1 MSKID
6 KAANGI
12 YIASVI
18 GYWPIMIILILTVAV
33 IRSCVTTPVDPLD
46 NSIMKRGYTIT
57 NLMVYDS
64 VGNGFEVVYTTVNA
78 VTDARFQEIR
88 YRPHICSSFKKL
100 QKDAPLHFGLLL
112 DTDIYDFAEFAKKY
126 DSDPDITINSIFVC
140 GEEKEDMYRQ
150 KSPRGDNFATLKEI
164 YTQQGIQYITSLE
177 IYCSIPNAR
186 RCYKYW
192 KCNGDYSTSLTDERY
207 SHVERREIDN
217 R

>member
-6 KAANGI
+6 KTANGI
-12 YIASVI
+12 HIASAI
-18 GYWPIMIILILTVAV
+18 GFWPIMIVLIIIVAA
-33 IRSCVTTPVDPLD
+33 IRSCTTPPVDPLD
-46 NSIMKRGYTIT
+46 NSIMKRGYTVE
-57 NLMVYDS
+57 NLMVRDS
-64 VGNGFEVVYTTVNA
+64 LTNGFEVVYTTVNA

-88 YRPHICSSFKKL
+88 TRPHIRTSFEKL
-100 QKDAPLHFGLLL
+100 KNDAPLHFGLML

-126 DSDPDITINSIFVC
+126 DSDPDIEMNSIFVC
-140 GEEKEDMYRQ
+140 GEEKEDMYRR
-150 KSPRGDNFATLKEI
+150 KSPRGDHFATLKEI
-164 YTQQGIQYITSLE
+164 YTQQGIQYLPSLE

-186 RCYKYW
+186 RSYKYW